1 MFQGKRS
8 RLNDR
13 TKPLYVYNKVKR
25 CPTRMFPKV
34 LRQSSTR
41 ITLEYVSGEAVKYP
55 TEFGTKQVQHK
66 TPVQHIKNAIMNLN
80 LNAKVSVIWE
90 CVCQCRASDI

>member
-1 MFQGKRS
+1 MYIIKSNAALQECFRKYSDSQAQG
-8 RLNDR
+8 LLWN
-13 TKPLYVYNKVKR
+13 
-25 CPTRMFPKV
+25 MFP
-34 LRQSSTR
+34 
-41 ITLEYVSGEAVKYP
+41 GEAVKYP
-55 TEFGTKQVQHK
+55 TKFGTKQVQHK